1 MKMKSHCFLVR
12 DDGGPAGALRGPG
25 RDRQRF
31 PQSQGVSKNGRSGAE
46 GEEAR
51 LRTGREL
58 AKSGRLASS
67 ARFGG
72 GVMTLMI
79 DD

>member
-31 PQSQGVSKNGRSGAE
+31 PHSPKAFRKTAGPVRRERKRDCGPAANWQKAGGWHPVPASEE
-46 GEEAR
+46 G
-51 LRTGREL
+51 L
-58 AKSGRLASS
+58 
-67 ARFGG
+67 
-72 GVMTLMI
+72 
-79 DD
+79 